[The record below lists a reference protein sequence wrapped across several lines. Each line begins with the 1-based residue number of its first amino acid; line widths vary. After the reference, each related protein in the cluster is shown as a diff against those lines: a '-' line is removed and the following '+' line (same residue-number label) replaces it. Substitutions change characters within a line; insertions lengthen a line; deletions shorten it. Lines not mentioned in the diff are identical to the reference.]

1 MGNKIKEYREKI
13 GMSQSELAKISGVSR
28 GTIWAL
34 ETNQNYTTTTRTL
47 FKISKALNT
56 TIDNIFFADSV
67 Q

>member
-34 ETNQNYTTTTRTL
+34 ETNKNYATTTRTL
-47 FKISKALNT
+47 MKISKALNT
-56 TIDNIFFADSV
+56 TIDNIFFAESV

>member
-47 FKISKALNT
+47 AKISKALNT
-56 TIDNIFFADSV
+56 TIDNIFFAESV